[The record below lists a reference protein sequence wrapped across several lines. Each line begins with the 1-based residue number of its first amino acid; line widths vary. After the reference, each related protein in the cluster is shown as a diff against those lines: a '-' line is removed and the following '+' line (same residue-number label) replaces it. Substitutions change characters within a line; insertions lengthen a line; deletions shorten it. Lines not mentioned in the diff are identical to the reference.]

1 MDPSAREKRGVANI
15 RVQEPPQVRFTLA
28 GIGFQADYRLLDI
41 SKIYVGPAVELK
53 RLRFTPV
60 DLSSDQNPVM
70 LGHLNLSDGGD
81 DVRP

>member
-1 MDPSAREKRGVANI
+1 M
-15 RVQEPPQVRFTLA
+15 RFTLS

-41 SKIYVGPAVELK
+41 SKIHVGPAVEL

-60 DLSSDQNPVM
+60 DLSSDQSSVM

-81 DVRP
+81 S